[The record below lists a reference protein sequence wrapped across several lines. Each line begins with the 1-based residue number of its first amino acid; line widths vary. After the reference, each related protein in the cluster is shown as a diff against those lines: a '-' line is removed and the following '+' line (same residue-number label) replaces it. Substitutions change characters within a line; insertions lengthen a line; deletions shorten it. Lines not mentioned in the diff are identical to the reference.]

1 MIWDYLLW
9 LATLGGILVLLWAVA
24 VWPEVER
31 KEEDE

>member
-9 LATLGGILVLLWAVA
+9 LATLGGIFVLLWAVA

-31 KEEDE
+31 KDDE